1 MVEPIKEVSKL
12 ILDMAME
19 YSTGLM
25 FENMK
30 VTGRKERCMEK
41 AFKLTKMARR
51 LKESGQREN

>member
-1 MVEPIKEVSKL
+1 
-12 ILDMAME
+12 MAME